1 MPLCFDLDGT
11 LGSFGG
17 GYLLL
22 RESLAELWGAP
33 VERAELEACAGSTDW
48 EIVDELHRAR
58 FHRGLDADGYAR
70 FEQACLAKFEAAF
83 HPEGRAP
90 LPHAG
95 LIEGLAKL
103 LDRGHDLWLVSGNT
117 PKVLDF
123 KAVALNLDPRI
134 RRLGSLPH
142 HDRAGLIRFALAR
155 GPAPDL
161 YAGDRPHDRDA
172 AIQAGVPFLAV
183 GDAVPGPHPVLAPHA
198 EADALVE
205 AVERLLAGH
214 RNAPSRP

>member
-22 RESLAELWGAP
+22 RESLADLWGAP
-33 VERAELEACAGSTDW
+33 VAKAELDACAGSTDW
-48 EIVDELHRAR
+48 EIVDELHRIR
-58 FHRGLDADGYAR
+58 FGRRLSDADYGL
-70 FEQACLAKFEAAF
+70 FEAACLAKFRAAF

-95 LIEGLAKL
+95 LIEGLSRL

-117 PKVLDF
+117 PGVLAF
-123 KAVALNLDPRI
+123 KAEALRLDPRLQQ
-134 RRLGSLPH
+134 LGSLPR
-142 HDRAGLIRFALAR
+142 HDRAGLIRHALER

-161 YAGDRPHDRDA
+161 YVGDRPHDREA
-172 AIQAGVPFLAV
+172 AEAAGVPFLAV
-183 GDAVPGPHPVLAPHA
+183 GDAVPGGHPVLAPHA
-198 EADALVE
+198 EAAALVD
-205 AVERLLAGH
+205 AVERLLA
-214 RNAPSRP
+214 

>member
-22 RESLAELWGAP
+22 REALAELWGSP
-33 VERAELEACAGSTDW
+33 VDRAELEACAGSTDW
-48 EIVDELHRAR
+48 EIVDELHRTR
-58 FHRGLDADGYAR
+58 FGRGLDDEGYQT
-70 FEQACLAKFEAAF
+70 FEAACLAKFEAAF

-95 LIEGLAKL
+95 LLEGLDL
-103 LDRGHDLWLVSGNT
+103 LLARGHDLWLVSGNT
-117 PKVLDF
+117 PRVLAF
-123 KAVALNLDPRI
+123 KADALRISPRV

-142 HDRAGLIRFALAR
+142 RDRAGLIRLAMEA
-155 GPAPDL
+155 GPAPHL

-172 AIQAGVPFLAV
+172 AREAGVPFLAV
-183 GDAVPGPHPVLAPHA
+183 GDAAPGLHPILAPHA
-198 EADALVE
+198 EAE
-205 AVERLLAGH
+205 AVVAAVESLLG
-214 RNAPSRP
+214 

>member
-22 RESLAELWGAP
+22 RETLGELWGAP
-33 VERAELEACAGSTDW
+33 VEKAELEGCAGSTDW

-58 FHRGLDADGYAR
+58 FQRGLDENGYAA
-70 FEQACLAKFEAAF
+70 FEKACLAKFEGAF

-90 LPHAG
+90 VPHAG
-95 LIEGLAKL
+95 LIEGLALL

-123 KAVALNLDPRI
+123 KAEALRIDPHI

-142 HDRAGLIRFALAR
+142 HDRAGLIRFALER

-172 AIQAGVPFLAV
+172 AAQAGVPFLAV
-183 GDAVPGPHPVLAPHA
+183 GDAVPGPHPILAPHA
-198 EADALVE
+198 EAKALVE
-205 AVERLLAGH
+205 AVEKLLA
-214 RNAPSRP
+214 

>member
-22 RESLAELWGAP
+22 REALAELWGSS
-33 VERAELEACAGSTDW
+33 VERAELEVCAGSTDW
-48 EIVDELHRAR
+48 EIVDELHRTR
-58 FHRGLDADGYAR
+58 FGRGLEDEGYLA
-70 FEQACLAKFEAAF
+70 FEAACLAKFEAAF

-95 LIEGLAKL
+95 LIEGLDL
-103 LDRGHDLWLVSGNT
+103 LLERGHEIWLVSGNT

-123 KAVALNLDPRI
+123 KAEALAISPRI
-134 RRLGSLPH
+134 HRLGSLPRQ
-142 HDRAGLIRFALAR
+142 DRAGLIRLATAA
-155 GPAPDL
+155 GSAPHL

-172 AIQAGVPFLAV
+172 ARIAGVPFLAV
-183 GDAVPGPHPVLAPHA
+183 GDAAPGDHPVLAPHA
-198 EADALVE
+198 EAEALVN
-205 AVERLLAGH
+205 AVEALL
-214 RNAPSRP
+214 R